1 MARRLYPTEKKNMSI
16 LSLTVIRLRRVTLRS
31 AVVAIFGGLLISA
44 CSTVGFSKT
53 APPVSST
60 CHSAQQCAVPVEVDC
75 GPSPCV
81 IRISSQFTNVD
92 ANGFDV
98 VWQIVP
104 KAGQSYTVR
113 NPGGVSFKVAEGQR
127 LFRCQTRNERRKV
140 PMSQQRQE
148 WQAIRI
154 WHRTGW
160 LPARELSRSLDRE
173 PMMGFV
179 G

>member
-104 KAGQSYTVR
+104 KAGQSYTFR
-113 NPGGVSFKVAEGQR
+113 NPGGVSFKEAEGQR
-127 LFRCQTRNERRKV
+127 LFRCQPEMN
-140 PMSQQRQE
+140 
-148 WQAIRI
+148 
-154 WHRTGW
+154 G
-160 LPARELSRSLDRE
+160 ARFRCHSNVKNGKPYEYGIELVGSPPVSFLDPWIVNR
-173 PMMGFV
+173 
-179 G
+179 